1 LLACGASS
9 NVPAAELAS
18 IAAVSSLSVQWVNGG
33 GSVFWPHNM
42 GPLMTYMAACQKT
55 DCSDDPTT
63 LDFFKIAEE
72 GQTTPGGSVWAEE
85 QLYEGLPIK
94 ITIPSC
100 IPSGSYIM
108 RHEVINL
115 ARASTGQ
122 AEAFPE
128 CFQLQVTGGGSSTPA
143 EFVKSLK
150 PDEVARFPGAYNAT
164 DAGLNFDPYTP
175 GKDYPFPGPQ
185 IAGAINNGGDG
196 GGEKSTT
203 PGSTP
208 TRSVPTSTPVGTST
222 TSTTSLRAP
231 ANPGSSPTHAP
242 RVITTTVTEVF
253 VLTLTVLDD
262 SHKNKKLVFS
272 TTTTSHH
279 PTTTP
284 AGDPKDGCYDEEE
297 HTPPPATTTSSAT
310 KPTGR
315 TRRHSRRSERWRVA
329 AVGS

>member
-1 LLACGASS
+1 LYSGLM
-9 NVPAAELAS
+9 V
-18 IAAVSSLSVQWVNGG
+18 AAVSSGLTIWDPSWPTWPFVKRQTVLTTQPRSTSSRSLKRARLPLEALSGLRSSSTRG
-33 GSVFWPHNM
+33 F
-42 GPLMTYMAACQKT
+42 
-55 DCSDDPTT
+55 
-63 LDFFKIAEE
+63 
-72 GQTTPGGSVWAEE
+72 
-85 QLYEGLPIK
+85 QLRYISSFHSNTRVRSANTSALFQ
-94 ITIPSC
+94 ITIPSS

-150 PDEVARFPGAYNAT
+150 SGEVARFPGAYKAT
-164 DAGLNFDPYTP
+164 DAGLNFDPYTA

-185 IAGAINNGGDG
+185 IAGAISNGG

-208 TRSVPTSTPVGTST
+208 THSVPTSTPVGTST

-242 RVITTTVTEVF
+242 RVLTTTITEVF
-253 VLTLTVLDD
+253 VLTLTIPND
-262 SHKNKKLVFS
+262 SPKNKKLVFS
-272 TTTTSHH
+272 TTTTSLSHH

-297 HTPPPATTTSSAT
+297 HTPPTTTTTSSTT

-315 TRRHSRRSERWRVA
+315 ARRHSRRSERWRVA